1 MSNLIGFGKCS
12 KYYLYIL
19 FTIILKS
26 LKDVIFGFSYIDPKI
41 DDDSD
46 SDSDPDFFDSLLS
59 SHVLIQNILRYLGF
73 ILCGYIFLKIKE
85 KNNPS
90 KNKPLITQYEDSN
103 SDIKLI
109 QLNINTKLIISK
121 KFSRSEI
128 IIIAVIY
135 TIHYELTRILYSMNY
150 YYLDIWTFDL
160 MFIILFMYI
169 HFKIKLYNYQKCS
182 LIFIIITNTLLIL
195 ISTSFPQ
202 IKEDNTKNTKT
213 NTNKNVYDLIEETT
227 GSELFCIPINLL
239 FITLSCFI
247 SFARVKIKLITYI
260 KFIPIYSIIIYIGVI
275 GTILTFIELLFSSFF
290 QCNSQEMN
298 ELLCLVNDTNNNSTY
313 YDNIIIYFNELSENF
328 PKFAFFKE
336 ILIIN
341 LSYPIISFF
350 EMVCELLIIYYLHPI
365 YILIRDNIYYF
376 FMRIIFIISK
386 RNYFYLE
393 NPTFYITQA
402 ADLFAIF
409 GYCVFLQLIELKFYR
424 FDYDLNK
431 NIIERGKKEA
441 NINFEEDV
449 SEVSGNSEEEEEKQ
463 QRKLSDDSLYS

>member
-26 LKDVIFGFSYIDPKI
+26 LKDVIFGFSYIDQKI
-41 DDDSD
+41 KGDSD
-46 SDSDPDFFDSLLS
+46 IFNTLLS
-59 SHVLIQNILRYLGF
+59 SHVLIQNLLRYLGF
-73 ILCGYIFLKIKE
+73 ILGGYIFLKIKE

-90 KNKPLITQYEDSN
+90 KNIPLITQYEESN
-103 SDIKLI
+103 SEVKLI
-109 QLNINTKLIISK
+109 QLNINTKLIMSK
-121 KFSRSEI
+121 KFSKSEI
-128 IIIAVIY
+128 IISVIY
-135 TIHYELTRILYSMNY
+135 TIHYELTRILYLMNY

-202 IKEDNTKNTKT
+202 IKEDNTKYTKT
-213 NTNKNVYDLIEETT
+213 NTNKNVYDLIKETT
-227 GSELFCIPINLL
+227 GNELFCIPINLL

-313 YDNIIIYFNELSENF
+313 YDNIIIYFNELSGEFPNF
-328 PKFAFFKE
+328 YFFKE

-402 ADLFAIF
+402 ADLFAIL

-449 SEVSGNSEEEEEKQ
+449 SEASGNSEEEEKQ